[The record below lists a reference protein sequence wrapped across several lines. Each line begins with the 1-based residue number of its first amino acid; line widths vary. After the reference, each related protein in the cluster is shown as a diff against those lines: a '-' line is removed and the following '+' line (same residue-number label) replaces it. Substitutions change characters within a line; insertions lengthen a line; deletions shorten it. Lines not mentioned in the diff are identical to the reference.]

1 MAGDTSEVKRQLDQT
16 PTWAVAGVCAVIIVI
31 SITLEK
37 VLHIFGNYLTG
48 KRKKALF
55 KALEKVKAELM
66 ILGFISLILTFSQ
79 YYIAK
84 ICLPIS
90 VADTMLPCAKR
101 DKPVKE
107 EIHRVLLWYEHG
119 RSLAESSA
127 SSCKKGKA
135 PIITVDGLHQLHI
148 LIFFLAI
155 LHVVFSAI
163 TMILGRLK
171 TRGWKHWEAEALSPD
186 YAFPTDA
193 SQIRLTHE
201 TSFVRAHTSSWT
213 RLPVVFYILH
223 LAPGNKFN
231 FQKYIKRSLED
242 DFQVVVG
249 ISPVLWASFVIFCL
263 LNVNGWRV
271 IFWASLIPLI
281 IILAVGTDL
290 QVILT
295 RMALDTS
302 QRHAVVQE
310 DPLVLSSDKYFW
322 FSRPR
327 LLLHLIHF
335 ALFQNAFQ
343 ITYFLW
349 IWYEYGINSCVND
362 DIRLLIVKLVIGV
375 GSLFLCSYITLPL
388 YALLSQMGSDMKKTV
403 FDEQTAKALK
413 QWRMAVKKKHGDK
426 GGKSPTRAFGNDL
439 AASPIHS
446 TSSPMHPIANAMLH
460 RLEHSV
466 GSSDED
472 ADTSKFVAEPLS
484 GDSSIE
490 ELNDVVVD
498 KRNDN
503 IVQLDTSAKQK
514 GEDEICLVKQA
525 ITL

>member
-1 MAGDTSEVKRQLDQT
+1 MELLNNKFYYQ
-16 PTWAVAGVCAVIIVI
+16 
-31 SITLEK
+31 
-37 VLHIFGNYLTG
+37 YLTG
-48 KRKKALF
+48 RRKKALF
-55 KALEKVKAELM
+55 QALEKVKAELM

-79 YYIAK
+79 SYIAK
-84 ICLPIS
+84 ICLPVS
-90 VADTMLPCAKR
+90 VGDTMLPCAKR

-107 EIHRVLLWYEHG
+107 ETHRVLLWYEHG

-127 SSCKKGKA
+127 SSCNKGKA

-155 LHVVFSAI
+155 LHVVFSAV

-171 TRGWKHWEAEALSPD
+171 TRGWKHWEAETLSPD
-186 YAFPTDA
+186 HAVPTGA

-213 RLPVVFYILH
+213 RLPILH

-249 ISPVLWASFVIFCL
+249 ISPALWASFVIFCL
-263 LNVNGWRV
+263 LNVNGWHV
-271 IFWASLIPLI
+271 IFWASLIPLV
-281 IILAVGTDL
+281 IILAVGTEL

-302 QRHAVVQE
+302 QRRAVVQG

-349 IWYEYGINSCVND
+349 IWYEYGINSCIND

-388 YALLSQMGSDMKKTV
+388 YALLSQMGSDMKKTI

-413 QWRMAVKKKHGDK
+413 QWRMQVKKKQGDK
-426 GGKSPTRAFGNDL
+426 GGKSQTRALGNDL

-446 TSSPMHPIANAMLH
+446 TPMHPIANAMPH

-466 GSSDED
+466 GSTSYED

-484 GDSSIE
+484 RGSSIE

-498 KRNDN
+498 KHNDN

-514 GEDEICLVKQA
+514 NEDEICWV
-525 ITL
+525 

>member
-1 MAGDTSEVKRQLDQT
+1 
-16 PTWAVAGVCAVIIVI
+16 
-31 SITLEK
+31 
-37 VLHIFGNYLTG
+37 YLTG
-48 KRKKALF
+48 RRKKALF
-55 KALEKVKAELM
+55 KALEKIKAELM

-84 ICLPIS
+84 ICLPVS

-127 SSCKKGKA
+127 SSCNKGKA

-155 LHVVFSAI
+155 LHVVFSAV

-171 TRGWKHWEAEALSPD
+171 TRGWKHWEAETLSPD
-186 YAFPTDA
+186 HAVPTDA

-213 RLPVVFYILH
+213 RLPILH

-249 ISPVLWASFVIFCL
+249 IRMAGNILDVTYSISSKLQLFL
-263 LNVNGWRV
+263 LT
-271 IFWASLIPLI
+271 
-281 IILAVGTDL
+281 IILAVGTEL

-302 QRHAVVQE
+302 QRHAIVQG

-388 YALLSQMGSDMKKTV
+388 YALLSQMGSDMKKTI
-403 FDEQTAKALK
+403 FNEQTAKALK
-413 QWRMAVKKKHGDK
+413 QWRMAVKKKQGDK
-426 GGKSPTRAFGNDL
+426 GAKSPTRALGNDL
-439 AASPIHS
+439 AASPIHL
-446 TSSPMHPIANAMLH
+446 TSSPMHPIANTMLH

-466 GSSDED
+466 GSTSYED
-472 ADTSKFVAEPLS
+472 ADTSKVVAEPLS
-484 GDSSIE
+484 RGSSIE

-498 KRNDN
+498 KHNDN
-503 IVQLDTSAKQK
+503 IAQLDTSAKQK
-514 GEDEICLVKQA
+514 SEDEFCLVKQG
-525 ITL
+525 ITS